1 MPRYIVEAHHDAD
14 RLACARVVQV
24 FLATGSHYLTN
35 ADWGCYDGRHSAWLV
50 VEASTKEE
58 ARMVLPA
65 AFRSAAS
72 VTELNQFTMAEVDAI
87 LASHQRRPAGEA
99 AAAPY

>member
-1 MPRYIVEAHHDAD
+1 MPRYIVEARHDPD
-14 RLACARVVQV
+14 QLACARVVQV

-50 VEASTKEE
+50 VEAGSKDE

-65 AFRSAAS
+65 AFRSEAS
-72 VTELNQFTMAEVDAI
+72 VTELNRFTMAEVEDI
-87 LASHQRRPAGEA
+87 LASHRRRGAGEPA
-99 AAAPY
+99 MAPR